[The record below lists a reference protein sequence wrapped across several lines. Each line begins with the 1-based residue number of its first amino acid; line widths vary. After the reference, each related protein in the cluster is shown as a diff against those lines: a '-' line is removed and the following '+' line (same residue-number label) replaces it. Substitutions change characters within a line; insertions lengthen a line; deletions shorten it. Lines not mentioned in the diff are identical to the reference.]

1 MLAFRYRRYSL
12 YYNIVRMKVS
22 NWIPFLTIF
31 LTFRAS
37 FGEKVVNPKS
47 PIKCISEK
55 ACTRQGG
62 WGKSLY
68 DLYDVIHSY
77 TVCAIKNRQW
87 YWRPRRPHFRTGRTP
102 LMCLEHTHTQYLYIY
117 THVLHAYTPQTN
129 TRHRFRPRSLF
140 FTYLPI

>member
-1 MLAFRYRRYSL
+1 
-12 YYNIVRMKVS
+12 MKVS

-47 PIKCISEK
+47 PINCISEK

-117 THVLHAYTPQTN
+117 IHTCTARTHTANEHETSFPAAKP
-129 TRHRFRPRSLF
+129 F
-140 FTYLPI
+140 FTYLYNNTL